1 MAGHLNVREQGRDDE
16 LGIIRKGITLPGGF
30 SFESPSR
37 SVARTSGTDPAG
49 VKVNEIPRQITFETI
64 SSLESGT
71 STLVRDIRSK
81 FIPNALNL
89 AIFDLKFDDAP
100 PPSAVRTIAQYLY
113 SASDK
118 VVTLPTVKSAFLKD
132 KGKYP
137 KLSDSKVASYVNM
150 MKLIID
156 QVEAGNGK
164 AIIGTVP
171 LVAPR
176 FSRQILQAYFSKGI
190 EGFAIDA
197 GTKDIIINEPE
208 FRLILSEINTY
219 KPLNEVFIYACN
231 LGYPLFEKQYSRAD
245 DFLGLFAY
253 VDVLG
258 GTFKTRGGPMGLRGP
273 APLVTRAKIFL
284 SERYAYEISTYE
296 KVSQKLGRKVSAQ
309 QLMNHNQRLQLQ
321 EANTVRPMIGQE
333 SIRRYITRKPAIDDH
348 SLRSLMSI
356 ARAGLVSFR

>member
-1 MAGHLNVREQGRDDE
+1 MAGHLSVHEQERDDE
-16 LGIIRKGITLPGGF
+16 LGIIRKSITLPGGI

-37 SVARTSGTDPAG
+37 SVARASDSDPTG

-64 SSLESGT
+64 SSMETGT
-71 STLVRDIRSK
+71 SALVRDVRSK

-89 AIFDLKFDDAP
+89 SLFDLKFDDAP
-100 PPSAVRTIAQYLY
+100 PPSAVRTVAQYLY

-118 VVTLPTVKSAFLKD
+118 VVTLPTVKSALLKD

-137 KLSDSKVASYVNM
+137 KLSDSRVATYVKM

-156 QVEAGNGK
+156 QIEAGNSK
-164 AIIGTVP
+164 PIIGTVP

-176 FSRQILQAYFSKGI
+176 FSRQILEAYFSKGI
-190 EGFAIDA
+190 EAFAIDG
-197 GTKDIIINEPE
+197 GTKDIILNEPE

-231 LGYPLFEKQYSRAD
+231 LGYPLFDKQYSRAD

-258 GTFKTRGGPMGLRGP
+258 GTFKTRGGPMGLQSS
-273 APLVTRAKIFL
+273 APVVPRAKLFL
-284 SERYAYEISTYE
+284 SDRYAYEISTYE
-296 KVSQKLGRKVSAQ
+296 MLNHRLGRRLSTQ
-309 QLMNHNQRLQLQ
+309 QLANHNQRLQLQ

-333 SIRRYITRKPAIDDH
+333 SIRRYITRKPAVDDH

-356 ARAGLVSFR
+356 AKAGSR